1 MMCKVLHLNRST
13 VYKIFKHKMS
23 DREIRR
29 LELESK
35 IIEIYNKFDSIY
47 GAPKIRREL
56 IKQGYY
62 ASLKRVS
69 VYMRRLELGSIIT

>member
-1 MMCKVLHLNRST
+1 
-13 VYKIFKHKMS
+13 MS
-23 DREIRR
+23 DRDIKR

-35 IIEIYNKFDSIY
+35 IIEIYTEFDSVY

-69 VYMRRLELGSIIT
+69 VYMKRLEL

>member
-1 MMCKVLHLNRST
+1 
-13 VYKIFKHKMS
+13 MS
-23 DREIRR
+23 DRDIKR

-35 IIEIYNKFDSIY
+35 IIEIYNEFDSIY

-69 VYMRRLELGSIIT
+69 VYMRRLELRSIITKKYISQAHLLKHLMIKRTS